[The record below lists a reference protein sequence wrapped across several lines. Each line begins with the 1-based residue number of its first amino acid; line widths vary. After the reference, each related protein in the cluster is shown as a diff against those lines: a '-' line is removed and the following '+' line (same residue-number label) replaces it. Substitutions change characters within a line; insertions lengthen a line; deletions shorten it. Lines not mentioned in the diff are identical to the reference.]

1 MTNQATTF
9 MDSDLIVLH
18 TIESYLK
25 SMGADTVR
33 MAPET
38 RLALTQSA
46 RDYLYSEIAQRVPNI
61 AANILHADLDV
72 EDKARALFM
81 ALSDHCKD
89 PIFIKILMQYIG
101 SFPVNET
108 TRKTNLI
115 VGALLAKILSKYIED
130 HTTPVTNSTKKE
142 KDKKEEKAE
151 VAKPEGIDADVVA
164 HLQDAV
170 NALLGGVADVVATR
184 CGTLTNVEALAIAAC
199 LATNDDNSVKE
210 IINSDLPIT
219 ADIFAIIAD
228 PTNIIKGSLLL
239 EKKDFLKLTPNQT
252 KFVESLQRWVF
263 DMLDKRATQQ
273 QLYSFLLS
281 IYGNQPDTNKYL
293 INIKDCG
300 TQYSNL
306 LTVTKF
312 MTR

>member
-1 MTNQATTF
+1 MTNPANTF
-9 MDSDLIVLH
+9 MDSDAIVLN
-18 TIESYLK
+18 TVESYLR
-25 SMGADTVR
+25 SMGANTASL
-33 MAPET
+33 APET

-72 EDKARALFM
+72 DDRARALYM

-89 PIFIKILMQYIG
+89 PIFVKILMQYLA
-101 SFPVNET
+101 SFPANPNT
-108 TRKTNLI
+108 QKTNLI

-130 HTTPVTNSTKKE
+130 NTTTPTNSTKKE
-142 KDKKEEKAE
+142 KEKKEE
-151 VAKPEGIDADVVA
+151 AKADVKPAANLEVIS

-170 NALLGGVADVVATR
+170 AHLLGPVADVVATR
-184 CGTLTNVEALAIAAC
+184 CGNLTHVEALSIAAC
-199 LATNDDNSVKE
+199 LATNDNTTVPE
-210 IINSDLPIT
+210 IISSDLPIT
-219 ADIFAIIAD
+219 ADIFAIMAD
-228 PTNIIKGSLLL
+228 PTNIITSSLLL
-239 EKKDFLKLTPNQT
+239 EKKDYLKLTPNQT

-263 DMLDKRATQQ
+263 DMLDTRATQQ
-273 QLYSFLLS
+273 QLYSLLLS

-293 INIKDCG
+293 INVKDCG

-312 MTR
+312 ISR